1 VKRSMQKPRLG
12 RVLTFICVVVAWVLF
27 APMELGGQVKYI
39 IISGSS
45 MLPLM
50 KNGDLVIVRIVP
62 YYQVGDV
69 VAYDHP
75 EIGMIIHRIVEQKG
89 EHFVLQ
95 GDNNGWIDGYSPT
108 SNDIYGKLWL
118 QIPQGGK
125 IVVALKEPW
134 NFSLLMGISILLIGW
149 SWMKPSKPVHKRMRD

>member
-1 VKRSMQKPRLG
+1 MQKPRLES
-12 RVLTFICVVVAWVLF
+12 VFTIVCIVVIWVFF
-27 APMELGGQVKYI
+27 APMELGGQVKYVV
-39 IISGSS
+39 ISGSS

-50 KNGDLVIVRIVP
+50 TNGDLAIVRPAP

-75 EIGMIIHRIVEQKG
+75 EIGMIIHRIVEQRG

-125 IVVALKEPW
+125 IVVAIKKPW

-149 SWMKPSKPVHKRMRD
+149 SWIKPVKPVHKRIRD

>member
-1 VKRSMQKPRLG
+1 MQKPRLG
-12 RVLTFICVVVAWVLF
+12 SVLTFICIVVTWVLF
-27 APMELGGQVKYI
+27 APMELGGQVKYV

-50 KNGDLVIVRIVP
+50 TNGDLVIVRPVP
-62 YYQVGDV
+62 YYQTGDV
-69 VAYDHP
+69 VAYDYP
-75 EIGMIIHRIVEQKG
+75 EIGTVIHRIVECHG
-89 EHFVLQ
+89 ERFMLQ

-125 IVVALKEPW
+125 TVAALKEPW
-134 NFSLLMGISILLIGW
+134 TFSLLMGISAFLIGW
-149 SWMKPSKPVHKRMRD
+149 SWIKSDKPVRKRIRD